1 MPSVLFQPPK
11 LTEQERLIIEA
22 ITQLK
27 RELDF
32 RATPARWFGSL
43 RRDTFARAI
52 RGSNSIEGFELSI
65 HAARAV
71 AEREEPLDA
80 DEEAVA
86 ATQGYRMAMT
96 LVLQKEDDPY
106 FFYGWEL
113 LNSLHFLMVGYD
125 LNKNPGRWRPGAVFV
140 FDEEREQRVY
150 EGPPIDLVPQLMSE
164 LMKTLNEPGD
174 VHPLVAAAMAHL
186 NYVMIHPHSDG
197 NGRMA
202 RCLQTLVL
210 ARGQMGRNPIF
221 ISIEEYLGANT
232 PEYYRV
238 LEEVGGGSW
247 HPERDT
253 RPWIRLCLTAHYRQA
268 KTMKAR
274 AELWSRIFSIVEEE
288 ARRGSVPERSVIAL
302 AEAMYGFQ
310 VRNVSYRSS
319 AEVSEQIASR
329 DLKELVA
336 LGMLTPHGE
345 RRGRYYTR
353 GPALTALISQV
364 EIPPR
369 PGDPY
374 EEIRA
379 QEELPF
385 P

>member
-1 MPSVLFQPPK
+1 MLFEPPQ
-11 LTEQERLIIEA
+11 LSDQERLIIDA

-32 RATPARWFGSL
+32 MTAPARWSGSL
-43 RRDTFARAI
+43 RRDAFARAI

-71 AEREEPLDA
+71 AEKEEPLEA
-80 DEEAVA
+80 DQEAVA
-86 ATQGYRMAMT
+86 ATVGYRMAMT

-106 FFYGWEL
+106 FSYSWEF
-113 LNSLHFLMVGYD
+113 LNSLHFLMLGYD
-125 LNKNPGRWRPGAVFV
+125 LNKHPGRWRPGAVYV

-150 EGPPIDLVPQLMSE
+150 EGPSLNDVPGLMTE
-164 LMKTLNEPGD
+164 LMVFLNHSGE
-174 VHPLVAAAMAHL
+174 VHPIIAAAMAHL

-210 ARGQMGRNPIF
+210 ARGKMGRNPIF
-221 ISIEEYLGANT
+221 FSIEEYLGANT
-232 PEYYRV
+232 PAYYRV
-238 LEEVGGGSW
+238 LEKVGEGSW
-247 HPERDT
+247 HPERDAH
-253 RPWIRLCLTAHYRQA
+253 PWIRFCLTAHYRQA

-274 AELWSRIFSIVEEE
+274 AELWSRIFSIVEDD
-288 ARRGSVPERSVIAL
+288 AKRRRLPERMLVTL

-310 VRNVSYRSS
+310 VRNVTHRTN
-319 AEVSEQIASR
+319 ADVSEKIAGR
-329 DLKELVA
+329 DLKDLVDID
-336 LGMLTPHGE
+336 MLAPHGE
-345 RRGRYYTR
+345 KRGRYYTR
-353 GPALTALISQV
+353 GPALEALVPKI

-374 EEIRA
+374 EEVKTQTA
-379 QEELPF
+379 LPF

>member
-1 MPSVLFQPPK
+1 MLFQPPA
-11 LTEQERLIIEA
+11 LSAQERQIIEA
-22 ITQLK
+22 ITQMK

-32 RATPARWFGSL
+32 MTAPARWTGSL
-43 RRDTFARAI
+43 RRDAFARAI

-71 AEREEPLDA
+71 AEQEEPLDA
-80 DEEAVA
+80 DQEAVA
-86 ATQGYRMAMT
+86 ATSGYRSAMT

-106 FFYGWEL
+106 FFYHWEF

-125 LNKNPGRWRPGAVFV
+125 LNKHPGRWRPGTVYV

-150 EGPPIDLVPQLMSE
+150 EGPSINIVPALMAE
-164 LMKTLNEPGD
+164 LMAFLNDPGD
-174 VHPLVAAAMAHL
+174 IHPVIAGAMAHL

-210 ARGQMGRNPIF
+210 ARGNMGRNPIF
-221 ISIEEYLGANT
+221 VSIEEYLGANT
-232 PEYYRV
+232 PAYYRV

-247 HPERDT
+247 QPERDT
-253 RPWIRLCLTAHYRQA
+253 HPWIRLCLQAHYRQA
-268 KTMKAR
+268 KTWMAR

-288 ARRGSVPERSVIAL
+288 AERRRLPERAVVTL

-310 VRNVSYRSS
+310 VRNVTYRTS
-319 AEVSEQIASR
+319 ADVTEQIASR
-329 DLKELVA
+329 DLKDLVEI
-336 LGMLTPHGE
+336 GMLQPHGE
-345 RRGRYYTR
+345 KRGRYYTG
-353 GPALTALISQV
+353 GPALVALIPKV
-364 EIPPR
+364 EVPPR

-374 EEIRA
+374 EEIQA
-379 QEELPF
+379 QTELPF
-385 P
+385 T

>member
-1 MPSVLFQPPK
+1 MLFKPPEQ
-11 LTEQERLIIEA
+11 TDQERLIIDA

-32 RATPARWFGSL
+32 MAAPARWFGSL

-71 AEREEPLDA
+71 AQQEEPLEADA
-80 DEEAVA
+80 EAVA
-86 ATQGYRMAMT
+86 ATAGYRTAMT
-96 LVLQKEDDPY
+96 LVLQKEADPY
-106 FFYGWEL
+106 FTYGWEL
-113 LNSLHFLMVGYD
+113 LNSLHFMMVGHD
-125 LNKNPGRWRPGAVFV
+125 LNKHPGRWRPGAVYV

-150 EGPPIDLVPQLMSE
+150 EGPSIDLVPSLMLE
-164 LMKTLNEPGD
+164 LMQSLNEPKD
-174 VHPLVAAAMAHL
+174 THPIIAAAMAHL

-210 ARGQMGRNPIF
+210 ARGNMGRNPIF

-238 LEEVGGGSW
+238 LGEVGGGSW
-247 HPERDT
+247 HPERDAH
-253 RPWIRLCLTAHYRQA
+253 PWVRLCLTAHYRQA

-274 AELWSRIFSIVEEE
+274 AELWSRIFTIVEAE
-288 ARRGSVPERSVIAL
+288 ATRRGLPERMLVTLS
-302 AEAMYGFQ
+302 EAMNGFQ
-310 VRNVSYRSS
+310 VRNVTHRTN
-319 AEVSEQIASR
+319 AGVSEQIAGR
-329 DLKELVA
+329 DLKDLVEA
-336 LGMLTPHGE
+336 GLLVPHGE
-345 RRGRYYTR
+345 NRGRYYTS
-353 GPALTALISQV
+353 GPTLRALVPMV

-374 EEIRA
+374 EEIR
-379 QEELPF
+379 QPELPF
-385 P
+385 A